1 MYDNLDSI
9 LSKYEEISISLSD
22 PDIIMDQNIYKK
34 LMKEYTNISPLVA
47 KIKERGGL
55 LGELSD
61 AQSMLA
67 DKPDRELRDFLSD
80 EISSV
85 REKLNNVENDLKIL
99 LLPKDPNDDKSV
111 VIEIR
116 AGAGG
121 EEAAL
126 FAGVLYRMYGMYAEQ
141 KGWRYELIDAN
152 ATGIG
157 GFKEI
162 VFTIEAEGAY
172 SRFKF
177 ESGVHRVQRV
187 PTTESQ
193 GRIHTS
199 TVTVAVLAEAD
210 EVDVEIN
217 PADLEIDTF
226 RASGAGGQH
235 INKTDSAIRITH
247 KPSGIVVTCQ
257 DQRSQ
262 HKNRD
267 RAMAVLRS
275 RLFDIALDEQESGVA
290 QARREQVG
298 RGNRNERIRTY
309 NYHQGRVTDHRINLT
324 LYKINEILNGDI
336 DEIIDALITS
346 SQARRL
352 GEYAAEVGAVD
363 DSSQAI

>member
-1 MYDNLDSI
+1 MFENLESI
-9 LSKYEEISISLSD
+9 INKHDEINASLSD
-22 PDIIMDQNIYKK
+22 PDTIADQDAYRR
-34 LMKEYTNISPLVA
+34 LMKEYTNISPIA
-47 KIKERGGL
+47 EKIRERNKL
-55 LGELSD
+55 LGDLSD
-61 AQSMLA
+61 ARSMLD
-67 DKPDRELRDFLSD
+67 DKPDRELKDFLTD
-80 EISSV
+80 EMEQIKA
-85 REKLNNVENDLKIL
+85 KLAETETELKIM
-99 LLPKDPNDDKSV
+99 LLPGDPNDEKSV

-126 FAGVLYRMYGMYAEQ
+126 FAGVLYRMYCMYAERR
-141 KGWRYELIDAN
+141 GWRHELIDAN
-152 ATGIG
+152 ATEIG

-162 VFTIEAEGAY
+162 VFCIESEGVY
-172 SRFKF
+172 NRIKF

-187 PTTESQ
+187 PATESS

-210 EVDVEIN
+210 EVDVDIN
-217 PADLEIDTF
+217 ASDLEIDTF

-247 KPSGIVVTCQ
+247 KPTGIVVTCQ

-275 RLFDIALDEQESGVA
+275 KLYDIALNEQESGLA
-290 QARREQVG
+290 QTRKEQVG
-298 RGNRNERIRTY
+298 TGNRNERIRTY

-324 LYKINEILNGDI
+324 LYKIDEILNGDL
-336 DEIIDALITS
+336 DEIIDSLITTD
-346 SQARRL
+346 QARRL
-352 GEYAAEVGAVD
+352 GAFAEADENAAF
-363 DSSQAI
+363 

>member
-1 MYDNLDSI
+1 MYEHLNEI
-9 LSKYEEISISLSD
+9 INKYEEISLNLSK
-22 PDIIMDQNIYKK
+22 PETIADQGLYRK
-34 LMKEYTNISPLVA
+34 LSKEHASMSPLVE
-47 KIKERGGL
+47 KIRERDSML
-55 LGELSD
+55 SELD
-61 AQSMLA
+61 EAQAMLA
-67 DKPDRELRDFLSD
+67 DKPDREMREYLID
-80 EISSV
+80 ESASIK
-85 REKLNNVENDLKIL
+85 EKLETVEQELKIL

-111 VIEIR
+111 IIEIR

-121 EEAAL
+121 DEAAL
-126 FAGVLYRMYGMYAEQ
+126 FAGVLYRMYCMYAEQ
-141 KGWRYELIDAN
+141 RGWRPELIDASE
-152 ATGIG
+152 TGIG

-162 VFTIEAEGAY
+162 VFTIEADGAY

-187 PTTESQ
+187 PATESS

-199 TVTVAVLAEAD
+199 TITVAVLAEAD
-210 EVDVEIN
+210 EVDVEI
-217 PADLEIDTF
+217 AQSDIEVDTF

-275 RLFDIALDEQESGVA
+275 KLFDLALTEQESGQA

-298 RGNRNERIRTY
+298 TGNRNERIRTY
-309 NYHQGRVTDHRINLT
+309 NYPQGRVTDHRINLT
-324 LYKINEILNGDI
+324 LYRINDILNGDI
-336 DEIIDALITS
+336 DELIDSLITS
-346 SQARRL
+346 DQARKL
-352 GEYAAEVGAVD
+352 GAFVEGAI
-363 DSSQAI
+363 AG